1 MIVPATSERN
11 FTPRFTAPVSP
22 ESTVAGVAL
31 LNSDSPGVTA
41 LVAPEAA
48 LEPAPFTAFTVNV
61 YAVPAV
67 RPVTRRSVALAPA
80 GTGVCAVPPTDG
92 VTV

>member
-1 MIVPATSERN
+1 M
-11 FTPRFTAPVSP
+11 
-22 ESTVAGVAL
+22 AGVAL

-48 LEPAPFTAFTVNV
+48 LEPAPFTAVTVNV

-80 GTGVCAVPPTDG
+80 GDG
-92 VTV
+92 RLRPCRRRTASRCSP